1 MKHVSSYMDISIS
14 CNAKLRP
21 EFLCVLACRS
31 FHYSSL
37 VAIAVVAVIAVQRR
51 CIVYN
56 VRLPEL
62 SMNGVIIALDNHCM
76 QHQ

>member
-1 MKHVSSYMDISIS
+1 MQILGLNS
-14 CNAKLRP
+14 CR
-21 EFLCVLACRS
+21 VLACRS

-56 VRLPEL
+56 ARLSEL
-62 SMNGVIIALDNHCM
+62 SMSGVIIALDIHYM